1 MVNINIH
8 IHIKVDVDV
17 VHRSSCGRIDRYN
30 PQGQTRRSS
39 RSFSKSRDRSSCL
52 LRILIQPNPA
62 GHGTIFS
69 DSDSDIETVI
79 LDLAHTIKTSCRQ
92 SKSQEFRGR
101 SIRDSLY
108 SDFSES
114 PRDRSSE
121 LRESVSRER
130 FIVFRRTSGNNARTN
145 GRTNE
150 RSILRFLDCSII
162 FRENVRIQNT
172 GGLFSVHSI
181 ERSY

>member
-1 MVNINIH
+1 MEGSIDITL
-8 IHIKVDVDV
+8 KVKQED
-17 VHRSSCGRIDRYN
+17 HRDPSPRAGTGLVAFY
-30 PQGQTRRSS
+30 
-39 RSFSKSRDRSSCL
+39 
-52 LRILIQPNPA
+52 RILIQPNPA

-162 FRENVRIQNT
+162 FTENVRIQNT
-172 GGLFSVHSI
+172 GGLFSVQSI